1 MQPALRLAVT
11 GPMVAARRRSAL
23 AGLCLA
29 AACAAQAC
37 QAGALADGRAWA
49 SQAGSHLRDI
59 YEQGQPEL
67 FLTGYA
73 WHDPHTYTA
82 SKLATLNSHA
92 WGFGAG
98 KRLVDADGNDEMV
111 YAMVFADSH
120 RKAEPVVGYAKQW
133 IWRPDGGPFSLGAG
147 YTAGLTSR
155 TDILNNIPFPIVL
168 PLFSLGLGAVRL
180 YGTFLPRV
188 TDKLNNGNVA
198 FFFASVQF
206 R

>member
-1 MQPALRLAVT
+1 MTAPAI
-11 GPMVAARRRSAL
+11 AARLRRVLTGVCLVAVGATQVCH
-23 AGLCLA
+23 AGVV
-29 AACAAQAC
+29 
-37 QAGALADGRAWA
+37 ADGRGWF
-49 SQAGSHLRDI
+49 SEAGSHLKDI
-59 YEQGQPEL
+59 YQQGQPEL
-67 FLTGYA
+67 FVTGYA

-82 SKLATLNSHA
+82 AKLATLNSHA

-133 IWRPDGGPFSLGAG
+133 IWRPAQGPISLGAG

-168 PLFSLGLGAVRL
+168 PLFSLGIGAMRL
-180 YGTFLPRV
+180 YGTFLPRI
-188 TDKLNNGNVA
+188 THKLNNGNVA
-198 FFFASVQF
+198 FFFASFQF